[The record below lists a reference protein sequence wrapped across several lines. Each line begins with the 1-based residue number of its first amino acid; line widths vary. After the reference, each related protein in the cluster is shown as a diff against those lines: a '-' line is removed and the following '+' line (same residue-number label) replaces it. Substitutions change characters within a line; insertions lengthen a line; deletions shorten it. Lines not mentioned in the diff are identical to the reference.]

1 MRRLNLFLLS
11 TTLFAGPDL
20 FDAIRAGDQAIVAKS
35 AHIVN
40 TARADGTTPLHHA
53 VVTADAAM
61 VELLLSQKADPKA
74 VNTGGYTPLHYA
86 LSDLRKTKLLL
97 AAGAD
102 PNTPAKNG
110 LTPLRIAVSRKGA
123 QPFVD
128 ALLAAGAQP
137 TSLALETA
145 VATGEPSVLVTLLK
159 KGATLAPNSTALNKA
174 AVVNCLACAP
184 ILLSAGAEVATL
196 GNGGQSALQNAA
208 AYQNLEFVRLLLD
221 QAAPL
226 DPQCARGYTALMR
239 AAIAYDRNPAVLN
252 LLLARGARTDLK
264 EENGNTALTLAHR
277 FGANDPIVQALRL
290 AKAPGAPEP
299 TPVSSSPAKSPRH
312 AIERALPLLQTTAP
326 AVWKTRGCV
335 SCHSNTVPEMV
346 TTLAHKQGFPVDIA
360 AAARERRVT
369 ISTSSGNLPGVLNGL
384 GVIGG
389 PVYIL
394 SGFGFDQEPANRF
407 TDATFHK
414 IAFRQDPDG
423 KWDFRIYRPPSEY
436 SYITAT
442 ALAATALKAYHTPG
456 RAPEIAARLTDAGTW
471 LRAQS
476 AHGVEEQA
484 MRLIGLA
491 ATNSPI
497 DAAVNELLTSQRRD
511 GGWSQLPDMP
521 PDAYA
526 TGLALYALHT
536 AAKVKPMAPPYQQG
550 IAWLLKSQF
559 PDGSWYVQ
567 THAHPLQP
575 YFESGFP
582 YAHHQWIAAAGTSW
596 ASLALLFAQASPAEV
611 VAARARKIFGPKAD

>member
-1 MRRLNLFLLS
+1 MRRLILVLFSITLLS
-11 TTLFAGPDL
+11 AAPDL
-20 FDAIRAGDQAIVAKS
+20 FDSIRAGDQSAIAKLPHL
-35 AHIVN
+35 AN
-40 TARADGTTPLHHA
+40 TPRPDGTLPLLHA
-53 VVTADAAM
+53 VVTADAAI
-61 VELLLSQKADPKA
+61 VELLLRQKADPHA
-74 VNTGGYTPLHYA
+74 TNTGGYTALHYALHYA
-86 LSDLRKTKLLL
+86 LSDLKKTNLLL
-97 AAGAD
+97 AAGTN
-102 PNTPAKNG
+102 PNATAKNG

-128 ALLAAGAQP
+128 ALLAAGATP
-137 TSLALETA
+137 TPAALETA
-145 VATGEPSVLVTLLK
+145 AATGEPSVLVTLLK
-159 KGATLAPNSTALNKA
+159 KGATLPAKSTALVNA

-184 ILLSAGAEVATL
+184 ILLSAGADVATL
-196 GNGGQSALQNAA
+196 GVRGQNALQNAA

-221 QAAPL
+221 QGAPL

-239 AAIAYDRNPAVLN
+239 AAISYDRNPAVVN
-252 LLLARGARTDLK
+252 LLLSRGARTDLK

-277 FGANDPIVQALRL
+277 FGPADPIVQALRH

-299 TPVSSSPAKSPRH
+299 IPVSAAPAKSPRH
-312 AIERALPLLQTTAP
+312 AVERALPLLQTTAP
-326 AVWKTRGCV
+326 SVWKTRGCV
-335 SCHSNTVPEMV
+335 SCHSNTVPDMV
-346 TTLAHKQGFPVDIA
+346 TSLARQQGFQLDSTA
-360 AAARERRVT
+360 ATRERRVT

-384 GVIGG
+384 GVMGG

-394 SGFGFDQEPANRF
+394 SGFGFDHEPANRF

-423 KWDFRIYRPPSEY
+423 KWDFRTYRPPSEY
-436 SYITAT
+436 SYVTAT
-442 ALAATALKAYHTPG
+442 ALAATALQAYHTPG
-456 RAPEIAARLTDAGTW
+456 RAAEIAVRLKNAGTW
-471 LRAQS
+471 LQS
-476 AHGVEEQA
+476 NPAHGVEEQA

-491 ATNSPI
+491 ATNLPLE
-497 DAAVNELLTSQRRD
+497 AAVNDLLSSQHRE
-511 GGWSQLPDMP
+511 GGWSQLPAMP

-536 AAKVKPMAPPYQQG
+536 AAQMKPTAPPYQQG
-550 IAWLLKSQF
+550 VAWLLKTQF

-596 ASLALLFAQASPAEV
+596 ASLALLYANSAPAEV
-611 VAARARKIFGPKAD
+611 VAAN

>member
-1 MRRLNLFLLS
+1 MRRLTLFLLS

-20 FDAIRAGDQAIVAKS
+20 FDAIRAGDQVTVAKS
-35 AHIVN
+35 ANIVN
-40 TARADGTTPLHHA
+40 TARADGTTPLLHA

-86 LSDLRKTKLLL
+86 LSDLKKTKLLL

-174 AVVNCLACAP
+174 AVLNCLACAP

-221 QAAPL
+221 QGAPI

-239 AAIAYDRNPAVLN
+239 AAIAYDRNPAVVN

-299 TPVSSSPAKSPRH
+299 IPVSSSPAKSPRP
-312 AIERALPLLQTTAP
+312 AIERALPLPQTTAP

-335 SCHSNTVPEMV
+335 SCHSNTVPDMV
-346 TTLAHKQGFPVDIA
+346 TSLARKQGFPLDSTA
-360 AAARERRVT
+360 ATRERRVT

-384 GVIGG
+384 GVMGG

-442 ALAATALKAYHTPG
+442 ALAATALKAYHTPA
-456 RAPEIAARLTDAGTW
+456 RAAEIAVRLKDAGTW

-497 DAAVNELLTSQRRD
+497 DGAVNELLASQRRD
-511 GGWSQLPDMP
+511 RGWSQLPDMP

-536 AAKVKPMAPPYQQG
+536 AAQMKPTTPPYQQG
-550 IAWLLKSQF
+550 IAWLLKTQF

-611 VAARARKIFGPKAD
+611 VAAR

>member
-239 AAIAYDRNPAVLN
+239 AAIAYDRNPAVVN

-360 AAARERRVT
+360 AATRERRVT

-611 VAARARKIFGPKAD
+611 VATRTRTISGPKAD